1 MKIQCYDNYHKQKLL
16 FVFNGDGGDGD
27 DEIWDIDSFGSKYC
41 FGNLRVEIQALTGE
55 DPDPRRWSD
64 LSDFKIIK

>member
-16 FVFNGDGGDGD
+16 FVFNED
-27 DEIWDIDSFGSKYC
+27 DEIWDINSFASKYC
-41 FGNLRVEIQALTGE
+41 LGNLRVEIQALTGE
-55 DPDPRRWSD
+55 DPNPKRWSD

>member
-1 MKIQCYDNYHKQKLL
+1 MKFQCYDNYKKQKLL
-16 FVFNGDGGDGD
+16 FVFGED

-55 DPDPRRWSD
+55 DPDPKRWSD

>member
-16 FVFNGDGGDGD
+16 IKFDSLYDEINMRVFN
-27 DEIWDIDSFGSKYC
+27 SNYC
-41 FGNLRVEIQALTGE
+41 NGKVHIEFEALTGE
-55 DPDPRRWSD
+55 DPDPKRWSD